1 MEENKLEVKLK
12 CHKISPGYGEGEALV
27 SRDPICFY
35 LAEPKTGV
43 VREKGHQ
50 LEGKSVT
57 GKVLIFPSGKASS
70 AVQMDGLAKL
80 MLNNTKPS
88 AMIVSDIEPVLVCS
102 AVLTRTPLVD
112 RLETDPFQ
120 VIEDGDFVKVDSD
133 QGSVTVIKRRV
144 K

>member
-1 MEENKLEVKLK
+1 MELKIK

-27 SRDPICFY
+27 SRDTICFY

-43 VREKGHQ
+43 IRERGHQ

-57 GKVLIFPSGKASS
+57 GRVLVFPSGKASS

-80 MLNNTKPS
+80 MLNNAKPS
-88 AMIVSDIEPVLVCS
+88 AMIVKDVEPVLVGS

-112 RLETDPFQ
+112 RLEDDPFK
-120 VIEDGDFVKVDSD
+120 VIETGDFVKVDSD
-133 QGSVTVIKRRV
+133 NGIVTVLKR
-144 K
+144 